1 MPLLRHALFFTVFLF
16 FIAQDSREDL
26 ESSPRNTRRRVFNTI
41 DQRGEIMPD
50 REYLALYRKYR
61 PNDFDDVRGR
71 DAIVRTLKNQIISD
85 RIGHSYL
92 FCGTRGTGK
101 TTIARIFARA
111 VNCENQRDGNPCGE
125 CPTCRAIAAEANLN
139 VTELDAASN
148 NSVDDIRNIVEQVEY
163 SPTQGRFR
171 VFIIDEVHMLSNAA
185 FNALLKT
192 LEEPPSYVIF
202 ILATTEPNKL
212 PVTILSRCQRY
223 DFGRLSSEI
232 IEGRLREVAEME
244 DLQVEEKAFRY
255 IASAADGSMRDGLS
269 LLDQCNAFNYGGG
282 ELTYERT
289 LEILGAVDT
298 RVFSQLY
305 RGIHEGKVR
314 DALAVLDEI
323 LLQGREL
330 MQFVTDFTWY
340 LRNLMLLKASEET
353 ARSLD
358 ISADYLRM
366 MIEEARMSDM
376 EEIMRCISLFSALPD
391 LIRYSPNRRILTE
404 MTIIRA
410 CRSAMDEGAEGGGI
424 LPLENIKNRI
434 REMEQQ
440 LYHNE
445 TAIDALMKGGA
456 PAGGFGGDFSDSADF
471 PGGTAAGYGAGGTG
485 GAGPSAHARQSSSG
499 TAGDQGESGTGT
511 SAGVRQEL
519 PPALPEEIKKLA
531 ENWSKYASE
540 TPPGSRR
547 LALSQA
553 RLSLG
558 DHGQLL
564 IVFAKEYGNPYIY
577 QRKDDD
583 ELSRARVDNDR
594 RELQGF
600 LQRKVGKALEIEYR
614 VLDRGRRITDNYVDL
629 LSLVD
634 SGAITMPIETEDE

>member
-1 MPLLRHALFFTVFLF
+1 
-16 FIAQDSREDL
+16 
-26 ESSPRNTRRRVFNTI
+26 
-41 DQRGEIMPD
+41 MPD
-50 REYLALYRKYR
+50 EKYLALYRKYR

-71 DAIVRTLKNQIISD
+71 DAIVRTLKNQIISG

-111 VNCENQRDGNPCGE
+111 ANCENQHDGNPCGE
-125 CPTCRAIAAEANLN
+125 CPTCRAIQAEANLN

-148 NSVDDIRNIVEQVEY
+148 NSVDDIRSIVDQVEY

-223 DFGRLSSEI
+223 DFGRLATDV
-232 IEGRLREVAEME
+232 IEGRLREVAQME
-244 DLQVEEKAFRY
+244 GLEVEDKAFRY
-255 IASAADGSMRDGLS
+255 IAGAADGSMRDGLS

-282 ELTYERT
+282 TLTYERT

-298 RVFSQLY
+298 RVFGDLY
-305 RGIHEGKVR
+305 LGIHDGKVA
-314 DALAVLDEI
+314 DALKVLDEI

-358 ISADYLRM
+358 ISADNLRL
-366 MIEEARMSDM
+366 MIDQARMSDM
-376 EEIMRCISLFSALPD
+376 EEIMRYIKVFSALPD

-410 CRSAMDEGAEGGGI
+410 CRSAMDDGAEGGES
-424 LPLENIKNRI
+424 LLLDKIKNRV
-434 REMEQQ
+434 REMETR
-440 LYHNE
+440 LYNNE
-445 TAIDALMKGGA
+445 MTIEELAAGGA
-456 PAGGFGGDFSDSADF
+456 GPTGSAGAGGGFGGGASGL
-471 PGGTAAGYGAGGTG
+471 PGGAHNSPGGAAGS
-485 GAGPSAHARQSSSG
+485 SAA
-499 TAGDQGESGTGT
+499 
-511 SAGVRQEL
+511 SAGSGSKQPAVAQEL
-519 PPALPEEIKKLA
+519 PPALPDEIQKIVA
-531 ENWSKYASE
+531 NWSQYASE
-540 TPPGSRR
+540 APQGSRR
-547 LALSQA
+547 LALRNA

-564 IVFAKEYGNPYIY
+564 IIFEKEYGNPYLY
-577 QRKDDD
+577 QRKDNNG
-583 ELSRARVDNDR
+583 ESTARVDNDR
-594 RELQGF
+594 RELQQF
-600 LQRKVGKALEIEYR
+600 LQGKVGKAIEIEYR
-614 VLDRGRRITDNYVDL
+614 VLDRGGRITDNYVDL
-629 LSLVD
+629 LSLVEP
-634 SGAITMPIETEDE
+634 GAIQMSVETDDT

>member
-1 MPLLRHALFFTVFLF
+1 
-16 FIAQDSREDL
+16 
-26 ESSPRNTRRRVFNTI
+26 
-41 DQRGEIMPD
+41 MPD
-50 REYLALYRKYR
+50 EKYLALYRKYR

-71 DAIVRTLKNQIISD
+71 DAIVRTLKNQIISG

-111 VNCENQRDGNPCGE
+111 ANCENQHDGNPCGE
-125 CPTCRAIAAEANLN
+125 CPTCRAIQAEANLN

-148 NSVDDIRNIVEQVEY
+148 NSVDDIRSIVDQVEY

-223 DFGRLSSEI
+223 DFGRLATDV
-232 IEGRLREVAEME
+232 IEGRLREVAQME
-244 DLQVEEKAFRY
+244 GLEVEDKAFRY
-255 IASAADGSMRDGLS
+255 IAGAADGSMRDGLS

-282 ELTYERT
+282 TLTYERT

-298 RVFSQLY
+298 GVFGDLY
-305 RGIHEGKVR
+305 RNIHNGKVA
-314 DALAVLDEI
+314 DALKVLDEI

-358 ISADYLRM
+358 ISADNLRL
-366 MIEEARMSDM
+366 MIDQARMSDM
-376 EEIMRCISLFSALPD
+376 EEIMRYIKVFSALPD

-410 CRSAMDEGAEGGGI
+410 CRSAMDEGTEDGEA
-424 LPLENIKNRI
+424 LLLDKIKNRV
-434 REMEQQ
+434 REMETR
-440 LYHNE
+440 LYNNE
-445 TAIDALMKGGA
+445 MTIETLAAGGTVSA
-456 PAGGFGGDFSDSADF
+456 GAAGAGGGFGTGASGLS
-471 PGGTAAGYGAGGTG
+471 GGTPNRAAGA
-485 GAGPSAHARQSSSG
+485 AAS
-499 TAGDQGESGTGT
+499 
-511 SAGVRQEL
+511 SAGSGSKQPAVAQEL
-519 PPALPEEIKKLA
+519 PPALPDEIREIA
-531 ENWSKYASE
+531 ANWSRYASE
-540 TPPGSRR
+540 APQGSRR
-547 LALSQA
+547 LALRNA

-558 DHGQLL
+558 DKGQLL
-564 IVFAKEYGNPYIY
+564 IIFEKEYGNPYMY
-577 QRKDDD
+577 QRKDDNG
-583 ELSRARVDNDR
+583 ESTARVNNDR
-594 RELQGF
+594 RELQQF
-600 LQRKVGKALEIEYR
+600 LQRKVGKAIEIEYR
-614 VLDRGRRITDNYVDL
+614 VLDRGGRITDNYVDL
-629 LSLVD
+629 LSLVEP
-634 SGAITMPIETEDE
+634 GAIQMSVEMEDM

>member
-1 MPLLRHALFFTVFLF
+1 MMH
-16 FIAQDSREDL
+16 SG
-26 ESSPRNTRRRVFNTI
+26 ESF
-41 DQRGEIMPD
+41 MPD
-50 REYLALYRKYR
+50 QEYLALYRKYR
-61 PNDFDDVRGR
+61 PHNFDDVRGR
-71 DAIVRTLKNQIISD
+71 DAIVRTLKNQIISG

-111 VNCENQRDGNPCGE
+111 VNCENQQDGNPCGE
-125 CPTCRAIAAEANLN
+125 CPTCRAIEAEANLN

-148 NSVDDIRNIVEQVEY
+148 NSVDDIRAIVDQVEY

-212 PVTILSRCQRY
+212 PITILSRCQRY
-223 DFGRLSSEI
+223 DFGRLGTEV
-232 IEGRLREVAEME
+232 IEGRLREVAQME
-244 DLQVEEKAFRY
+244 SLEVEDRAFGY
-255 IASAADGSMRDGLS
+255 LASAADGSMRDGLS

-282 ELTYERT
+282 ALTYERT

-298 RVFSQLY
+298 RVFGDLY
-305 RGIHEGKVR
+305 RHIHNGRTAEALGI
-314 DALAVLDEI
+314 LDEI

-353 ARSLD
+353 AKSLD
-358 ISADYLRM
+358 ISADNLRR

-376 EEIMRCISLFSALPD
+376 EEIMRYIQVFSALPD

-410 CRSAMDEGAEGGGI
+410 CHTAMDEGAQDGASAM
-424 LPLENIKNRI
+424 PLENVKNRI
-434 REMEQQ
+434 RDIEMQ
-440 LYHNE
+440 LYNAE
-445 TAIDALMKGGA
+445 QTIDALTRGGTA
-456 PAGGFGGDFSDSADF
+456 AGGFGGTGA
-471 PGGTAAGYGAGGTG
+471 AAGYANGNGYGNRAGG
-485 GAGPSAHARQSSSG
+485 ASPAARGTLPG
-499 TAGDQGESGTGT
+499 TAGPGGMPGAAAGT
-511 SAGVRQEL
+511 SAGASPAVAQEL
-519 PPALPEEIKKLA
+519 PPALPDEIREIVA
-531 ENWSKYASE
+531 NWSKYASE
-540 TPPGSRR
+540 APRGTKRI
-547 LALSQA
+547 ALTNA

-558 DHGQLL
+558 DQGQLL
-564 IVFAKEYGNPYIY
+564 IVFDKEYGNPYLY

-583 ELSRARVDNDR
+583 EVSRSRVDSDR
-594 RELQGF
+594 RELQNY
-600 LQRKVGKALEIEYR
+600 LQRQVGKAVEIEYR
-614 VLDRGRRITDNYVDL
+614 VLDRGGRITDNYVDL
-629 LSLVD
+629 LSLVEP
-634 SGAITMPIETEDE
+634 GAIQMPIETEDL

>member
-1 MPLLRHALFFTVFLF
+1 
-16 FIAQDSREDL
+16 
-26 ESSPRNTRRRVFNTI
+26 
-41 DQRGEIMPD
+41 MPD
-50 REYLALYRKYR
+50 EKYLALYRKYR

-71 DAIVRTLKNQIISD
+71 DAIVRTLKNQIISG

-111 VNCENQRDGNPCGE
+111 ANCENQHDGNPCGE
-125 CPTCRAIAAEANLN
+125 CPTCRAIQAEANLN

-148 NSVDDIRNIVEQVEY
+148 NSVDDIRSIVDQVEY

-223 DFGRLSSEI
+223 DFGRLATDV
-232 IEGRLREVAEME
+232 IEGRLREVAQME
-244 DLQVEEKAFRY
+244 GLEVEDKAFRY
-255 IASAADGSMRDGLS
+255 IAGAADGSMRDGLS

-282 ELTYERT
+282 TLTYERT

-298 RVFSQLY
+298 GVFGDLY
-305 RGIHEGKVR
+305 RNIHNGKVA
-314 DALAVLDEI
+314 DALKVLDEI

-340 LRNLMLLKASEET
+340 LRNLMLLEASEET
-353 ARSLD
+353 AKSLD
-358 ISADYLRM
+358 ISADNLRL
-366 MIEEARMSDM
+366 MIDQARMSDM
-376 EEIMRCISLFSALPD
+376 EEIMRYIKVFSALPD

-410 CRSAMDEGAEGGGI
+410 CRSAMDDGAEGGES
-424 LPLENIKNRI
+424 LLLDKIKNRV
-434 REMEQQ
+434 REMETR
-440 LYHNE
+440 LYNNE
-445 TAIDALMKGGA
+445 MTIEELAAGGA
-456 PAGGFGGDFSDSADF
+456 GPTGSAGAGGGFGGGASGL
-471 PGGTAAGYGAGGTG
+471 PGGAHNSPGGAAGS
-485 GAGPSAHARQSSSG
+485 SAA
-499 TAGDQGESGTGT
+499 
-511 SAGVRQEL
+511 SAGSGSKQPAVAQEL
-519 PPALPEEIKKLA
+519 PPALPDEIQKIVA
-531 ENWSKYASE
+531 NWSRYASE
-540 TPPGSRR
+540 APQGSRR
-547 LALSQA
+547 LALRNA

-564 IVFAKEYGNPYIY
+564 IIFEKEYGNPYLY
-577 QRKDDD
+577 QRKDNNG
-583 ELSRARVDNDR
+583 ESTARVDNDR
-594 RELQGF
+594 RELQQF
-600 LQRKVGKALEIEYR
+600 LQGKVGKAIEIEYR
-614 VLDRGRRITDNYVDL
+614 VLDRGGRITDNYVDL
-629 LSLVD
+629 LSLVEP
-634 SGAITMPIETEDE
+634 GAIQMSVETDDT

>member
-1 MPLLRHALFFTVFLF
+1 
-16 FIAQDSREDL
+16 
-26 ESSPRNTRRRVFNTI
+26 
-41 DQRGEIMPD
+41 MPD
-50 REYLALYRKYR
+50 EKYLALYRKYR

-71 DAIVRTLKNQIISD
+71 DAIVRTLKNQIISG

-111 VNCENQRDGNPCGE
+111 ANCENQHDGNPCGE
-125 CPTCRAIAAEANLN
+125 CPTCRAIQAEANLN

-148 NSVDDIRNIVEQVEY
+148 NSVDDIRSIVDQVEY

-223 DFGRLSSEI
+223 DFGRLATDV
-232 IEGRLREVAEME
+232 IEGRLREVAQME
-244 DLQVEEKAFRY
+244 GLEVEDKAFRY
-255 IASAADGSMRDGLS
+255 IAGAADGSMRDGLS

-282 ELTYERT
+282 TLTYERT

-298 RVFSQLY
+298 GVFGDLY
-305 RGIHEGKVR
+305 RNIHNGKVA
-314 DALAVLDEI
+314 DALKVLDEI

-340 LRNLMLLKASEET
+340 LRNLMLLEASEET
-353 ARSLD
+353 AKSLD
-358 ISADYLRM
+358 ISADNLRL
-366 MIEEARMSDM
+366 MIDQARMSDM
-376 EEIMRCISLFSALPD
+376 EEIMRYIKVFSALPD

-410 CRSAMDEGAEGGGI
+410 CRSAMDDGAEGGES
-424 LPLENIKNRI
+424 LLLDKIKNRV
-434 REMEQQ
+434 REMETR
-440 LYHNE
+440 LYNNE
-445 TAIDALMKGGA
+445 MTIEEL
-456 PAGGFGGDFSDSADF
+456 
-471 PGGTAAGYGAGGTG
+471 AAG
-485 GAGPSAHARQSSSG
+485 GAGP
-499 TAGDQGESGTGT
+499 TG
-511 SAGVRQEL
+511 SAGAGGGFGVGASGLSGGAHNSPGGAAGSSAASAGSGSKQPAVAQEL
-519 PPALPEEIKKLA
+519 PPALPDEIQKIVA
-531 ENWSKYASE
+531 NWSRYASE
-540 TPPGSRR
+540 APQGSRR
-547 LALSQA
+547 LALRNA

-564 IVFAKEYGNPYIY
+564 IIFEKEYGNPYLY
-577 QRKDDD
+577 QRKDNNG
-583 ELSRARVDNDR
+583 ESTARVDNDR
-594 RELQGF
+594 RELQQF
-600 LQRKVGKALEIEYR
+600 LQGKVGKAIEIEYR
-614 VLDRGRRITDNYVDL
+614 VLDRGGRITDNYVDL
-629 LSLVD
+629 LSLVEP
-634 SGAITMPIETEDE
+634 GAIQMSVETDDT

>member
-1 MPLLRHALFFTVFLF
+1 
-16 FIAQDSREDL
+16 
-26 ESSPRNTRRRVFNTI
+26 
-41 DQRGEIMPD
+41 MPD

-323 LLQGREL
+323 LMQGREL

-456 PAGGFGGDFSDSADF
+456 SAGGFGGDFSDSADF
-471 PGGTAAGYGAGGTG
+471 PAGTAAGYGAGGTG
-485 GAGPSAHARQSSSG
+485 GAGPSVQTSQSSSG
-499 TAGDQGESGTGT
+499 TTGDQGESGADS

-583 ELSRARVDNDR
+583 ELSKARVDNDR

-634 SGAITMPIETEDE
+634 SGAITMPIETEEE

>member
-1 MPLLRHALFFTVFLF
+1 
-16 FIAQDSREDL
+16 
-26 ESSPRNTRRRVFNTI
+26 
-41 DQRGEIMPD
+41 MPD
-50 REYLALYRKYR
+50 EKYLALYRKYR

-71 DAIVRTLKNQIISD
+71 DAIVRTLKNQIISG

-111 VNCENQRDGNPCGE
+111 ANCENQHDGNPCGE
-125 CPTCRAIAAEANLN
+125 CPTCRAIQAEANLN

-148 NSVDDIRNIVEQVEY
+148 NSVDDIRSIVDQVEY

-223 DFGRLSSEI
+223 DFGRLATDV
-232 IEGRLREVAEME
+232 IEGRLREVAQME
-244 DLQVEEKAFRY
+244 GLEVEDKAFRY
-255 IASAADGSMRDGLS
+255 IAGAADGSMRDGLS

-282 ELTYERT
+282 TLTYERT

-298 RVFSQLY
+298 GVFGDLY
-305 RGIHEGKVR
+305 RNIHNGKVA
-314 DALAVLDEI
+314 DALKVLDEI

-358 ISADYLRM
+358 ISADNLRL
-366 MIEEARMSDM
+366 MIDQARMSDM
-376 EEIMRCISLFSALPD
+376 EEIMRYIKVFSALPD

-410 CRSAMDEGAEGGGI
+410 CRSAMDDGAEGGES
-424 LPLENIKNRI
+424 LLLDKIKNRV
-434 REMEQQ
+434 REMETR
-440 LYHNE
+440 LYNNE
-445 TAIDALMKGGA
+445 MTIEEL
-456 PAGGFGGDFSDSADF
+456 
-471 PGGTAAGYGAGGTG
+471 AAG
-485 GAGPSAHARQSSSG
+485 GAGPTR
-499 TAGDQGESGTGT
+499 
-511 SAGVRQEL
+511 SAGAGGGFGVGAYGLPGGAHNSPGGAAGSSAASAGSGSKQPAVAQEL
-519 PPALPEEIKKLA
+519 PPALPDEIQKIVA
-531 ENWSKYASE
+531 NWSRYASE
-540 TPPGSRR
+540 APQGSRR
-547 LALSQA
+547 LALRNA

-564 IVFAKEYGNPYIY
+564 IIFEKEYGNPYLY
-577 QRKDDD
+577 QRKDNNG
-583 ELSRARVDNDR
+583 ESTARVDNAR
-594 RELQGF
+594 RELQQF
-600 LQRKVGKALEIEYR
+600 LQGKVGKAIEIEYR
-614 VLDRGRRITDNYVDL
+614 VLDRGGRITDNYVDL
-629 LSLVD
+629 LSLVEP
-634 SGAITMPIETEDE
+634 GAIQMSVETDDT

>member
-1 MPLLRHALFFTVFLF
+1 
-16 FIAQDSREDL
+16 
-26 ESSPRNTRRRVFNTI
+26 
-41 DQRGEIMPD
+41 MPD
-50 REYLALYRKYR
+50 EKYLALYRKYR

-71 DAIVRTLKNQIISD
+71 DAIVRTLKNQIISG

-111 VNCENQRDGNPCGE
+111 ANCENQHDGNPCGE
-125 CPTCRAIAAEANLN
+125 CPTCRAIQAEANLN

-148 NSVDDIRNIVEQVEY
+148 NSVDDIRSIVDQVEY

-223 DFGRLSSEI
+223 DFGRLSTDV
-232 IEGRLREVAEME
+232 IEGRLREVAQME
-244 DLQVEEKAFRY
+244 GLEVEDKAFRY
-255 IASAADGSMRDGLS
+255 IAGAADGSMRDGLS

-282 ELTYERT
+282 TLTYERT

-298 RVFSQLY
+298 RVFGDLY
-305 RGIHEGKVR
+305 LSIHEGMVA
-314 DALAVLDEI
+314 DALKVLDEI

-358 ISADYLRM
+358 ISADNLRL
-366 MIEEARMSDM
+366 MIDQARMSDM
-376 EEIMRCISLFSALPD
+376 EEIMRCIKVFSALPD

-410 CRSAMDEGAEGGGI
+410 CRSAMDDGAGDGES
-424 LPLENIKNRI
+424 LLLDKIKNRI
-434 REMEQQ
+434 REMETQ
-440 LYHNE
+440 LYNNE
-445 TAIDALMKGGA
+445 MAIEAMAAGAGRGFTASAANSAAAAAPGRGTGSGSASPAESAAKA
-456 PAGGFGGDFSDSADF
+456 PAVA
-471 PGGTAAGYGAGGTG
+471 
-485 GAGPSAHARQSSSG
+485 
-499 TAGDQGESGTGT
+499 
-511 SAGVRQEL
+511 QEL
-519 PPALPEEIKKLA
+519 PPALPGEIKEIVA
-531 ENWSKYASE
+531 NWSKYASE
-540 TPPGSRR
+540 APRGSRR
-547 LALSQA
+547 LALRNA

-564 IVFAKEYGNPYIY
+564 IIFEKEYGNPYMY
-577 QRKDDD
+577 QRKDDNG
-583 ELSRARVDNDR
+583 ESTARVDNDR
-594 RELQGF
+594 RELQQY
-600 LQRKVGKALEIEYR
+600 LQSQVGKAIEIEYR
-614 VLDRGRRITDNYVDL
+614 VLDRGGRITDNYVDL
-629 LSLVD
+629 LSLVEP
-634 SGAITMPIETEDE
+634 GAIRMSVETEDL

>member
-1 MPLLRHALFFTVFLF
+1 
-16 FIAQDSREDL
+16 
-26 ESSPRNTRRRVFNTI
+26 
-41 DQRGEIMPD
+41 MPD
-50 REYLALYRKYR
+50 QEYLALYRKYR

-71 DAIVRTLKNQIISD
+71 DAIVRTLKNQIISG

-456 PAGGFGGDFSDSADF
+456 TAGGFGGDFSDSADF

>member
-1 MPLLRHALFFTVFLF
+1 
-16 FIAQDSREDL
+16 
-26 ESSPRNTRRRVFNTI
+26 
-41 DQRGEIMPD
+41 MPD
-50 REYLALYRKYR
+50 EKYLALYRKYR

-71 DAIVRTLKNQIISD
+71 DAIVRTLKNQIISG

-111 VNCENQRDGNPCGE
+111 ANCENQHDGNPCGE
-125 CPTCRAIAAEANLN
+125 CPTCRAIQAEANLN

-148 NSVDDIRNIVEQVEY
+148 NSVDDIRSIVDQVEY

-223 DFGRLSSEI
+223 DFGRLATDV
-232 IEGRLREVAEME
+232 IEGRLREVAKME
-244 DLQVEEKAFRY
+244 ELEVEDKAFRY
-255 IASAADGSMRDGLS
+255 IAGAADGSMRDGLS

-282 ELTYERT
+282 TLTYERT

-298 RVFSQLY
+298 GVFGDLY
-305 RGIHEGKVR
+305 RNIHNGKVA
-314 DALAVLDEI
+314 DALKVLDEI

-340 LRNLMLLKASEET
+340 LRNLMLLEASEET
-353 ARSLD
+353 AKSLD
-358 ISADYLRM
+358 ISADNLRL
-366 MIEEARMSDM
+366 MIDQARMSDM
-376 EEIMRCISLFSALPD
+376 EEIMRYIKVFSALPD

-410 CRSAMDEGAEGGGI
+410 CRSAMDDGAEGGES
-424 LPLENIKNRI
+424 LLLDKIKNRV
-434 REMEQQ
+434 REMETR
-440 LYHNE
+440 LYNNE
-445 TAIDALMKGGA
+445 MTIEEL
-456 PAGGFGGDFSDSADF
+456 
-471 PGGTAAGYGAGGTG
+471 AAG
-485 GAGPSAHARQSSSG
+485 GAGP
-499 TAGDQGESGTGT
+499 AG
-511 SAGVRQEL
+511 SAGAGGGFGVGASGLSGGAHNSPGGAAGSSAASAGSGSKQPAVAQEL
-519 PPALPEEIKKLA
+519 PPALPDEIQKIVA
-531 ENWSKYASE
+531 NWSRYASE
-540 TPPGSRR
+540 APQGSRR
-547 LALSQA
+547 LALRNA

-564 IVFAKEYGNPYIY
+564 IIFEKEYGNPYLY
-577 QRKDDD
+577 QRKDNNG
-583 ELSRARVDNDR
+583 ESTARVDNDR
-594 RELQGF
+594 RELQQF
-600 LQRKVGKALEIEYR
+600 LQGKVGKAIEIEYR
-614 VLDRGRRITDNYVDL
+614 VLDRGGRITDNYVDL
-629 LSLVD
+629 LSLVEP
-634 SGAITMPIETEDE
+634 GAIQMSVETDDT

>member
-1 MPLLRHALFFTVFLF
+1 
-16 FIAQDSREDL
+16 
-26 ESSPRNTRRRVFNTI
+26 
-41 DQRGEIMPD
+41 MPD

-71 DAIVRTLKNQIISD
+71 DAIVRTLRNQIISE

-499 TAGDQGESGTGT
+499 TAGNQGESGTGT

>member
-1 MPLLRHALFFTVFLF
+1 
-16 FIAQDSREDL
+16 
-26 ESSPRNTRRRVFNTI
+26 
-41 DQRGEIMPD
+41 MPD
-50 REYLALYRKYR
+50 EKYLALYRKYR

-71 DAIVRTLKNQIISD
+71 DAIVRTLKNQIISG

-111 VNCENQRDGNPCGE
+111 ANCENQHDGNPCGE
-125 CPTCRAIAAEANLN
+125 CPTCRAIQAEANLN

-148 NSVDDIRNIVEQVEY
+148 NSVDDIRAIVDQVEY

-223 DFGRLSSEI
+223 DFGRLSTDV
-232 IEGRLREVAEME
+232 IEGRLREVAQME
-244 DLQVEEKAFRY
+244 GLEVEEKAFRY
-255 IASAADGSMRDGLS
+255 IAGAADGSMRDGLS

-282 ELTYERT
+282 ALTYERT

-298 RVFSQLY
+298 SVFGDLY
-305 RGIHEGKVR
+305 RSIRDGKVA
-314 DALAVLDEI
+314 DALKVLDEI

-358 ISADYLRM
+358 VSMDNLRL
-366 MIEEARMSDM
+366 MIDQARMSDM
-376 EEIMRCISLFSALPD
+376 EEIMRYIKVFSALPD

-410 CRSAMDEGAEGGGI
+410 CRSAMD
-424 LPLENIKNRI
+424 
-434 REMEQQ
+434 
-440 LYHNE
+440 
-445 TAIDALMKGGA
+445 D
-456 PAGGFGGDFSDSADF
+456 
-471 PGGTAAGYGAGGTG
+471 GAG
-485 GAGPSAHARQSSSG
+485 
-499 TAGDQGESGTGT
+499 DGEPEASQPQQHRAEETRG
-511 SAGVRQEL
+511 
-519 PPALPEEIKKLA
+519 LPEEA
-531 ENWSKYASE
+531 GAVHPAF
-540 TPPGSRR
+540 PPEAAQRR
-547 LALSQA
+547 L
-553 RLSLG
+553 
-558 DHGQLL
+558 
-564 IVFAKEYGNPYIY
+564 P
-577 QRKDDD
+577 
-583 ELSRARVDNDR
+583 
-594 RELQGF
+594 
-600 LQRKVGKALEIEYR
+600 
-614 VLDRGRRITDNYVDL
+614 
-629 LSLVD
+629 
-634 SGAITMPIETEDE
+634 

>member
-1 MPLLRHALFFTVFLF
+1 
-16 FIAQDSREDL
+16 
-26 ESSPRNTRRRVFNTI
+26 
-41 DQRGEIMPD
+41 MPD
-50 REYLALYRKYR
+50 QEYLALYRKYR
-61 PNDFDDVRGR
+61 PHNFDDVRGR
-71 DAIVRTLKNQIISD
+71 DAIVRTLKNQIISG

-111 VNCENQRDGNPCGE
+111 VNCENQQGGNPCGE
-125 CPTCRAIAAEANLN
+125 CPTCRAIEAEANLN

-148 NSVDDIRNIVEQVEY
+148 NSVDDIRAIVDQVEY

-212 PVTILSRCQRY
+212 PITILSRCQRY
-223 DFGRLSSEI
+223 DFGRLGTEV
-232 IEGRLREVAEME
+232 IEGRLREVAQME
-244 DLQVEEKAFRY
+244 SLEVEDRAFGY
-255 IASAADGSMRDGLS
+255 LASAADGSMRDGLS

-282 ELTYERT
+282 ALTYERT

-298 RVFSQLY
+298 RVFGDLY
-305 RGIHEGKVR
+305 RHIHNGRTAEALGI
-314 DALAVLDEI
+314 LDEI

-353 ARSLD
+353 AKSLD
-358 ISADYLRM
+358 ISADNLRR

-376 EEIMRCISLFSALPD
+376 EEIMRYIQVFSALPD

-410 CRSAMDEGAEGGGI
+410 CHTAMDEGAQDGASAM
-424 LPLENIKNRI
+424 PLENVKNRI
-434 REMEQQ
+434 RDIEMQ
-440 LYHNE
+440 LYNAE
-445 TAIDALMKGGA
+445 QTIDALTRGGTA
-456 PAGGFGGDFSDSADF
+456 AGGFGGTGA
-471 PGGTAAGYGAGGTG
+471 AAGYANGNGYGNRAGGASPAAGGTL
-485 GAGPSAHARQSSSG
+485 PG
-499 TAGDQGESGTGT
+499 TAGPGGMPGAAAGT
-511 SAGVRQEL
+511 SAGASPAVAQEL
-519 PPALPEEIKKLA
+519 PPALPDEIREIVA
-531 ENWSKYASE
+531 NWSKYASE
-540 TPPGSRR
+540 APRGTKRI
-547 LALSQA
+547 ALTNA

-558 DHGQLL
+558 DQGQLL
-564 IVFAKEYGNPYIY
+564 IVFDKEYGNPYLY

-583 ELSRARVDNDR
+583 EVSRSRVDSDR
-594 RELQGF
+594 RELQNY
-600 LQRKVGKALEIEYR
+600 LQRQVGRAVEIEYR
-614 VLDRGRRITDNYVDL
+614 VLDRGGRITDNYVDL
-629 LSLVD
+629 LSLVEP
-634 SGAITMPIETEDE
+634 GAIQMPIETEDL

>member
-1 MPLLRHALFFTVFLF
+1 
-16 FIAQDSREDL
+16 
-26 ESSPRNTRRRVFNTI
+26 
-41 DQRGEIMPD
+41 MPD

-244 DLQVEEKAFRY
+244 DLQVEERAFRY

-456 PAGGFGGDFSDSADF
+456 SAGGFGGDFSGSADF
-471 PGGTAAGYGAGGTG
+471 SAGTAAGYGAGGTG
-485 GAGPSAHARQSSSG
+485 GAGPSVQTSQSSSG
-499 TAGDQGESGTGT
+499 TTGDQGESGAGS

-583 ELSRARVDNDR
+583 ELSKARVDNDR

-634 SGAITMPIETEDE
+634 SGAITMPIETEEE

>member
-1 MPLLRHALFFTVFLF
+1 
-16 FIAQDSREDL
+16 
-26 ESSPRNTRRRVFNTI
+26 
-41 DQRGEIMPD
+41 MPD
-50 REYLALYRKYR
+50 EKYLALYRKYR

-71 DAIVRTLKNQIISD
+71 DAIVRTLKNQIISG

-111 VNCENQRDGNPCGE
+111 ANCENQHDGNPCGE
-125 CPTCRAIAAEANLN
+125 CPTCRAIQAEANLN

-148 NSVDDIRNIVEQVEY
+148 NSVDDIRAIVDQVEY

-223 DFGRLSSEI
+223 DFGRLSTDV
-232 IEGRLREVAEME
+232 IEGRLREVAQME
-244 DLQVEEKAFRY
+244 GLEVEEKAFRY
-255 IASAADGSMRDGLS
+255 IAGAADGSMRDGLS

-282 ELTYERT
+282 ALTYERT

-298 RVFSQLY
+298 SVFGDLY
-305 RGIHEGKVR
+305 RSIHDGKVA
-314 DALAVLDEI
+314 DALKVLDEI

-358 ISADYLRM
+358 VSMDNLRL
-366 MIEEARMSDM
+366 MIDQARMSDM
-376 EEIMRCISLFSALPD
+376 EEIMRYIKVFSALPD

-410 CRSAMDEGAEGGGI
+410 CRSAMDDGAGDGE
-424 LPLENIKNRI
+424 PLLLDKIKNRI
-434 REMEQQ
+434 REMETQ
-440 LYHNE
+440 LYNNE
-445 TAIDALMKGGA
+445 MTIEAVAGGA
-456 PAGGFGGDFSDSADF
+456 
-471 PGGTAAGYGAGGTG
+471 GAGGAFFSGSGT
-485 GAGPSAHARQSSSG
+485 GAGVSGPGGIAAAAAQGRGNPGLAGGGRGSSSG
-499 TAGDQGESGTGT
+499 I
-511 SAGVRQEL
+511 SAGGVAAAPAVAQEL
-519 PPALPEEIKKLA
+519 PPALPDEIRDIVA
-531 ENWSKYASE
+531 NWSQYASE
-540 TPPGSRR
+540 APRGSRR
-547 LALSQA
+547 LALKNA

-564 IVFAKEYGNPYIY
+564 IIFEKEYGNPYMY
-577 QRKDDD
+577 QLKDDNG
-583 ELSRARVDNDR
+583 ESTHRVDNDR
-594 RELQGF
+594 RELQQY
-600 LQRKVGKALEIEYR
+600 LQGKVGKAIEIEYR
-614 VLDRGRRITDNYVDL
+614 VLDRGGRITDNYVDL
-629 LSLVD
+629 LSLVEP
-634 SGAITMPIETEDE
+634 GAIQMAVETEDL

>member
-1 MPLLRHALFFTVFLF
+1 
-16 FIAQDSREDL
+16 
-26 ESSPRNTRRRVFNTI
+26 
-41 DQRGEIMPD
+41 MPD

-71 DAIVRTLKNQIISD
+71 DAIVRTLRNQIISD

-511 SAGVRQEL
+511 SEGVRQEL